1 MEDFEE
7 IIGRCSVVLGMRGHT
22 VSEVVTELVGAMV
35 SSSELDASLADGA
48 ISAVLEREQLG
59 STAISGGIAI
69 PHGYIDGISG
79 TAVAIGVQ
87 PEGIQCG
94 AADGEPSRIFVLMLN
109 ASQTATG
116 HIKFLVSLNQRL
128 LQSSVREGILVANT
142 REGVVSAL
150 CG

>member
-1 MEDFEE
+1 MPILFRLRLGGTPTAFDDDDRLALDFLVKL
-7 IIGRCSVVLGMRGHT
+7 RCQFAQVPALHTLELLG
-22 VSEVVTELVGAMV
+22 EFQ
-35 SSSELDASLADGA
+35 AD
-48 ISAVLEREQLG
+48 
-59 STAISGGIAI
+59 
-69 PHGYIDGISG
+69 SG